1 MRLGKVQIGL
11 EYIVDLDNVCQVEL
25 AREFIHDVLA
35 YAIKYDEVDSHIEI
49 VEDASLTEADI
60 NWNVLETIAE
70 DEVSDD

>member
-25 AREFIHDVLA
+25 AREFIHDDLA
-35 YAIKYDEVDSHIEI
+35 YAIKYDEIDSHIDI

-60 NWNVLETIAE
+60 NQNVISPDTDDEE
-70 DEVSDD
+70 D